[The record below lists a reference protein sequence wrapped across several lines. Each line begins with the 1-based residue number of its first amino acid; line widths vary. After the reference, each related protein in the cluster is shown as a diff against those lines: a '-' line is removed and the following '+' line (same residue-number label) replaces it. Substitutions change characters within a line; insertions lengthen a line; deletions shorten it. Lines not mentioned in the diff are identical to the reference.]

1 MDFCNGMCIFFATR
15 THQNC
20 SNYSLGTHFCS
31 GVLLYRPLP
40 PRGGR
45 GAKIIQGGMKPPPR
59 NHSHA
64 IPGCLYYTATFNTFC
79 KKGARNT
86 TDIEVQMLELC
97 DTRVRGC
104 SKHSGSQFTQLSQLR
119 LMEINIKFT
128 LIQSW
133 GTSLI
138 SVYLAL
144 RWYQPCT
151 LNLVALGRFYIP
163 SNASSCWWWLNVK
176 SLPNSNQR
184 RALSQQFIKWLH
196 SFAHQKK
203 LTTTQWTNIDLLTR
217 LSTFSNAAKC
227 PNYSQQPVQGY

>member
-1 MDFCNGMCIFFATR
+1 MECVYFLQQGLTKTAVTILWVHIFAVVYCCTDL
-15 THQNC
+15 
-20 SNYSLGTHFCS
+20 S
-31 GVLLYRPLP
+31 P
-40 PRGGR
+40 PGGGR

-144 RWYQPCT
+144 R
-151 LNLVALGRFYIP
+151 
-163 SNASSCWWWLNVK
+163 
-176 SLPNSNQR
+176 
-184 RALSQQFIKWLH
+184 
-196 SFAHQKK
+196 
-203 LTTTQWTNIDLLTR
+203 
-217 LSTFSNAAKC
+217 
-227 PNYSQQPVQGY
+227 

>member
-1 MDFCNGMCIFFATR
+1 MAARHEILQSTDTSKVRSCPQFRNERFLIWISVALT
-15 THQNC
+15 
-20 SNYSLGTHFCS
+20 
-31 GVLLYRPLP
+31 
-40 PRGGR
+40 
-45 GAKIIQGGMKPPPR
+45 KIKPPDPFL
-59 NHSHA
+59 SHW
-64 IPGCLYYTATFNTFC
+64 IMVSWLPLVSPTNSSWLIFSINT
-79 KKGARNT
+79 
-86 TDIEVQMLELC
+86 VVL
-97 DTRVRGC
+97 GC

-196 SFAHQKK
+196 SFVHQKK